1 MFRKLIRKIASYGM
15 DGVLAVAFMA
25 FCVYVG
31 LAGVPQ
37 LLMNTVDLVT
47 DDMRLDA
54 YIEVVDGQYH
64 EMLTTEKTA
73 SGLQNKGTYINFGG
87 RMAEAMGQPEFNE
100 MVKLKNGSLAPKGF
114 SYSEGDLDY
123 TFYTL
128 SPLARKQA
136 ERGKKFLFV
145 LAPSKNFPLD
155 TAYPVGYPDTSNEDV
170 LYFLD
175 LLEQNNIDY
184 LDLRENMVAEGMT
197 HDEVF
202 YMTDHHW
209 TAQTGFWAYTKILDA
224 LKENGTIAEVNTFY
238 TDAENYEFQIHED
251 SFLGSQGRRTGIGY
265 VDVEDFCVITPK
277 YETEIS
283 VQIPSS
289 DIHLTGSFADTA
301 FSDYGLDALISKDY
315 FNGDPYGAYGWSN
328 RPRTIWSNSNAPE
341 DQKVM
346 MIGNSYGNIP
356 FAFLSLYFSSCEEL
370 DMRYFTEDFTS
381 LYESYEPDIVI
392 VLVNVS
398 TAVDDN
404 MLYPYFQD

>member
-37 LLMNTVDLVT
+37 LLTNTVDLVT
-47 DDMRLDA
+47 EDVLLDA
-54 YIEVVDGQYH
+54 YIEVVDEQYY

-73 SGLQNKGTYINFGG
+73 SGLQNKVTYINFGG
-87 RMAEAMGQPEFNE
+87 WMAEVMGQPEFNE
-100 MVKLKNGSLAPKGF
+100 MVKLKNGSL
-114 SYSEGDLDY
+114 SSEGFYYTEEDLY
-123 TFYTL
+123 YAYYTL

-145 LAPSKNFPLD
+145 LAPAKNFELD
-155 TAYPVGYPDTSNEDV
+155 TAYPVGYPDTTNEDIM
-170 LYFLD
+170 YFLE

-209 TAQTGFWAYTKILDA
+209 TAETSFWAYTKILDK
-224 LKENGTIAEVNTFY
+224 LKENGSITDVNSFY
-238 TDAENYEFQIHED
+238 TDADNYEFEVHED

-265 VDVEDFCVITPK
+265 VDVEDFCLITPK
-277 YETEIS
+277 YETQMS
-283 VQIPSS
+283 LNIPSS
-289 DIHLTGSFADTA
+289 DFTLTGSFEETA
-301 FSDYGLDALISKDY
+301 FSDYGLDALLSKDF
-315 FNGDPYGAYGWSN
+315 FNGDPYGIYGWSN
-328 RPRTIWSNSNAPE
+328 RPRTIWSNPNAPE

-392 VLVNVS
+392 VLVNVNS
-398 TAVDDN
+398 MGDENVI
-404 MLYPYFQD
+404 YPYFME